1 MSWVLRGLIPFTQ
14 GGSWTN
20 HGPQVPEKA
29 RVVGPLPNGRFM
41 GYIWGFPGVPNHVL
55 PGMINSKWG
64 WGGLTIFILQIFR
77 HSTWKKPNKKNPCLI
92 LGSPYLIFSTNHN
105 NSSFRNLERKTYSSH
120 LPHLFV
126 NIEETYSLN
135 IVVNEYGANLWKG
148 SLSFPLLLGLG
159 AGRVCSLL
167 CLGIFGGKDHHES
180 KGRSDL

>member
-1 MSWVLRGLIPFTQ
+1 MNFFVT
-14 GGSWTN
+14 
-20 HGPQVPEKA
+20 A
-29 RVVGPLPNGRFM
+29 
-41 GYIWGFPGVPNHVL
+41 PGKNP
-55 PGMINSKWG
+55 
-64 WGGLTIFILQIFR
+64 T
-77 HSTWKKPNKKNPCLI
+77 KKIPCLI

-105 NSSFRNLERKTYSSH
+105 NPSFRNLERKTYSSH

-180 KGRSDL
+180 KVRSDL